1 MGRVEQRRYLLEA
14 NAESG
19 HGKTRRLSSSSL
31 KTLVLVLTCWLQ
43 LFMLYLLVRI
53 EIGWKTFQKRY
64 VAKNLVGE
72 AKEKEVAK

>member
-1 MGRVEQRRYLLEA
+1 
-14 NAESG
+14 
-19 HGKTRRLSSSSL
+19 
-31 KTLVLVLTCWLQ
+31 
-43 LFMLYLLVRI
+43 MLASTFYAFYLLVRI